1 MNVLIAGE
9 NLIALRVAEA
19 LMAEH
24 QVSSLRSHTL
34 APSRFD
40 RLDVLTVHGEAASPE
55 ALRAARVAETDVF
68 VGATDSDEL
77 NVVACLA
84 ARRLGARRTIC
95 VAQSHG
101 FLEMQ
106 GEQHDLA
113 DSLGIDQVIRPGEQ
127 LAREVVRIVTVPEAL
142 DARVFADGRVFLLR
156 YAVEEGAPITSAP
169 LKRQKLPRG
178 ALLVMVRRGE
188 KMIVPEGSTKIQAGD
203 KVMAM
208 GKPAAIEE
216 LVNSFV
222 AHVIKQERRAT
233 IIGAGSVGLA
243 IARGLERAKWSIKL
257 LEVDQARCDKVAS
270 EVRGMVLHGDG
281 ADLELLEQERIGES
295 PVVVC
300 VTNNDEKNLLV
311 SLLAK
316 ELGAQRIVT
325 RADRLANERM
335 FEKVGI
341 DVVLSARGAAVRS
354 IVDNI
359 DASHADIRAELE
371 HGSACVMELVLPEQF
386 NSIRLADLRPPETAV
401 VGSIQ
406 RGRHL
411 MVPQGGD
418 HLHAGDQIL
427 VFCSTEHEDETRDFF
442 MRVNEKD

>member
-19 LMAEH
+19 LMSDH
-24 QVSSLRSHTL
+24 QVVSLRSQAL

-40 RLDVLTVHGEAASPE
+40 RLDVLTVHGEPTSPE
-55 ALRAARVAETDVF
+55 ALRAARVADTDVF
-68 VGATDSDEL
+68 VGSTDSDAL

-95 VAQSHG
+95 VAQSPG
-101 FLEMQ
+101 FLEVR
-106 GEQHDLA
+106 GEEHDLA

-127 LAREVVRIVTVPEAL
+127 LAREIVRIVTVPQAL
-142 DARVFADGRVFLLR
+142 DARVFADGRVVLLR

-169 LKRQKLPRG
+169 LKKQRLPKG

-188 KMIVPEGSTKIQAGD
+188 KMIVPEGSTRIQAGD

-208 GKPAAIEE
+208 GKPEAIEE
-216 LVNSFV
+216 LTGSLL
-222 AHVIKQERRAT
+222 AHVVKQERLAT
-233 IIGAGSVGLA
+233 IIGAGSVGLS

-257 LEVDQARCDKVAS
+257 LEVDAARCDAVAS

-281 ADLELLEQERIGES
+281 ADLELLEQEQIGES
-295 PVVVC
+295 PVVIC

-354 IVDNI
+354 IVHNI
-359 DASHADIRAELE
+359 DSSHADIRAELE
-371 HGSACVMELVLPEQF
+371 HGSACVMEIVLPGTF
-386 NSIRLADLRPPETAV
+386 SATRLSDLRPPETAV

-411 MVPQGGD
+411 VVPQGSD
-418 HLHAGDQIL
+418 ELHAGDQIL
-427 VFCSTEHEDETRDFF
+427 VFCATDHEDETRAFF
-442 MRVNEKD
+442 LRVGEKG